1 MKKSKIEHYSDKE
14 ALDFHTNEKSG
25 KIEINSSKPMTT
37 KRDLA
42 LAYSPG
48 VAAPV
53 KAIAENPDLA
63 YEYTTK
69 GNLVA
74 VISNGS
80 AILGLGNLGAIA
92 SKPVMEGKAVLFK
105 RFADIDS
112 IDLEIDSN
120 DPNEIINSIKNF
132 SKSFGGINLED
143 IAAPDCFVIEDKLKE
158 ILDIPV
164 FHDDQHGPAI
174 ITTAALINAVDI
186 AKKDLKKIKVVV
198 NGAGASAMACTNLFK
213 STGVP
218 QENITMIDR
227 KGVIHRGRDDL
238 NQWKSAHAI
247 ETNNRTLDDAIKDA
261 DVFLG
266 LSAAGALKK
275 EMVKKMAKNPII
287 FACANPDPEITPE
300 EIEEVRDDAII
311 ATGRSDYP
319 NQVNNLIGF
328 PYIFRGA
335 LDVRAK
341 TINEEMKTAAAKAIA
356 ELAREIVPEEVAAAM
371 GGETPSYGKEY
382 IIPSTFD
389 PRLISVIPVAVAR
402 AAMESGVARK
412 NIENFEI
419 YSELLKQRLD
429 PSVTIMQGIN
439 SQIKKTKKRVVFAD
453 GEDENTLKAAIAFK
467 NSNLGIPIIVAKEKV
482 VKERLKE
489 IGYGDDFDI
498 EIINS
503 TNKEKREKYVNFL
516 FKKLQREEGLLER
529 DCDRLI
535 RNDRV
540 IWGSCMV
547 SCGDADAMVTGNT
560 RRYAQS
566 LQKIKKVVDP
576 RPGEI
581 MFGLNMVVNKG
592 KTVFIGDTSVHEYP
606 TSEQLAEIAISSAR
620 VVRLFGFDPKVAFLS
635 HSTFGQPLT
644 SRTKHIR
651 DAVEILK
658 NKNVDFK
665 FDGDMQ
671 PDVALNQ
678 EYSDLYPF
686 SDIVGKANILIM
698 PGQHSAAISYKIM
711 KALGGAK
718 VIGPLLI
725 GLGQPIEIA
734 PLRSSTSDILNLAS
748 VAAYS
753 AGVIS
758 YKKPN

>member
-1 MKKSKIEHYSDKE
+1 MKKTKIDHYTDKE
-14 ALDFHTNEKSG
+14 ALDFHNSNKSG
-25 KIEINSSKPMTT
+25 KIEIISSKPMTS

-53 KAIAENPDLA
+53 RAIAENPDAA
-63 YEYTTK
+63 YDYTTK

-80 AILGLGNLGAIA
+80 AILGMGNLGALA

-112 IDLEIDSN
+112 IDLEIDCSN
-120 DPNEIINSIKNF
+120 TEEIVKSVKNF
-132 SKSFGGINLED
+132 APSFGGINLED
-143 IAAPDCFVIEDKLKE
+143 IAAPDCFIIEEKLKE

-164 FHDDQHGPAI
+164 FHDDQHGTAI
-174 ITTAALINAVDI
+174 ITTAAFINALDI
-186 AKKDLKKIKVVV
+186 SKKSIKKIKVVV

-213 STGVP
+213 NSGVP
-218 QENITMIDR
+218 QKNITMVDR
-227 KGVIHRGRDDL
+227 QGVIYRGRSNL

-247 ETNNRTLDDAIKDA
+247 ETKNRTLDEAIKDA

-266 LSAAGALKK
+266 LSAKGALSKD
-275 EMVKKMAKNPII
+275 MVKKMAKNPII

-300 EIEEVRDDAII
+300 EIQEVRDDAII

-341 TINEEMKTAAAKAIA
+341 TINEEMKVAAANAIA
-356 ELAREIVPEEVAAAM
+356 ALAREYVPDEVVAAM
-371 GGETPSYGKEY
+371 GGERPHYGKEY

-389 PRLISVIPVAVAR
+389 PRLISVIPAAVAK

-412 NIENFEI
+412 EIKDFEI
-419 YSELLKQRLD
+419 YKEQLKQRLD

-439 SQIKKTKKRVVFAD
+439 NQIKKTKKRIVFAD

-467 NSNLGIPIIVAKEKV
+467 NSGLGEPILVAKKATI
-482 VKERLKE
+482 KQKLKE
-489 IGYGDDFDI
+489 IGYSENFNI
-498 EIINS
+498 EISNS
-503 TNKEKREKYVNFL
+503 TDKEKREKYVNFL
-516 FKKLQREEGLLER
+516 FQKMQREQGLLER
-529 DCDRLI
+529 DCDRMV
-535 RNDRV
+535 RSDRV
-540 IWGSCMV
+540 IWASCMV
-547 SCGDADAMVTGNT
+547 SCGDADGAVTGNT
-560 RRYAQS
+560 RRYGAS
-566 LQKIKKVVDP
+566 LEKIKKVIEP
-576 RPGEI
+576 RSGEI
-581 MFGLNMVVNKG
+581 MFGLNMIVNKG

-606 TSEQLAEIAISSAR
+606 SSEQLAEIAISSAR
-620 VVRLFGFDPKVAFLS
+620 VVRLFGFDPKVAFVS

-644 SRTKHIR
+644 SRTKHIKN
-651 DAVEILK
+651 AVKILK
-658 NKNVDFK
+658 DKNVDFK

-671 PDVALNQ
+671 PDVALND
-678 EYSDLYPF
+678 EYKELYPF
-686 SDIVGKANILIM
+686 SEIVGNANILIM
-698 PGQHSAAISYKIM
+698 PGQHSAAISYKM
-711 KALGGAK
+711 MRELGGAK

-725 GLGQPIEIA
+725 GLGEPVEIA

-753 AGVIS
+753 AGVID
-758 YKKPN
+758 YNKK